1 MKMESGEWDT
11 LVRELRWVKGKLIG
25 IYFFGINKIL

>member
-1 MKMESGEWDT
+1 M

-25 IYFFGINKIL
+25 IYFFVINKILREERDIG